1 MFDNTY
7 LKLAGLYLLV
17 LAVISFVFSAN
28 IYQLSVQELQK
39 DLHMHTSRLNQFRVP
54 AQTKALV
61 LDEANDQYLSSKSRI
76 VARLVVVNLFVLTA
90 GGLLSYYLARLTLRP
105 IEKAH
110 KSLERFTADASHE
123 LRTPIAAM
131 QTETEVTLMNPKLTV
146 EEAKQQ
152 LQSNLE
158 EMQKLTGLTETLL
171 QVARFSES
179 DLVNLESVKVSMLV
193 KQATKKVEVMAKAKS
208 INISATNIPG
218 VMVKV
223 DPDGIEQALIII
235 LENAIKYSEKG
246 QKVMVSVTHDKN
258 IVKIAVKDKGK
269 GIAKADLKNIFERF
283 YRADSSRTK
292 NDSGGYGLGLS
303 IAKNIIQTNGGS
315 ISVDSVEGFGS
326 VFTVTLKKAE

>member
-1 MFDNTY
+1 MFDKTY

-39 DLHMHTSRLNQFRVP
+39 DLNMHTSRLNQFRMP

-61 LDEANDQYLSSKSRI
+61 LDEANDQYISSKSRI

-146 EEAKQQ
+146 GEAKQQ

-179 DLVNLESVKVSMLV
+179 DLVNLESVKVSTLV

-208 INISATNIPG
+208 ILFQPLIF
-218 VMVKV
+218 
-223 DPDGIEQALIII
+223 QA
-235 LENAIKYSEKG
+235 SW
-246 QKVMVSVTHDKN
+246 
-258 IVKIAVKDKGK
+258 
-269 GIAKADLKNIFERF
+269 LKLTL
-283 YRADSSRTK
+283 RALNR
-292 NDSGGYGLGLS
+292 L
-303 IAKNIIQTNGGS
+303 
-315 ISVDSVEGFGS
+315 
-326 VFTVTLKKAE
+326 

>member
-1 MFDNTY
+1 MFDKTY

-39 DLHMHTSRLNQFRVP
+39 DLNMHTSRLNQFRMP

-61 LDEANDQYLSSKSRI
+61 LDEANDQYISSKSRI

-131 QTETEVTLMNPKLTV
+131 QTETEVTLMNSKLTV
-146 EEAKQQ
+146 GEAKQQ

-179 DLVNLESVKVSMLV
+179 VLVNLESVKVSTLV

-208 INISATNIPG
+208 ITVSASNIPG

-223 DPDGIEQALIII
+223 DPEGIEQALIII
-235 LENAIKYSEKG
+235 LENAILSE
-246 QKVMVSVTHDKN
+246 
-258 IVKIAVKDKGK
+258 
-269 GIAKADLKNIFERF
+269 R
-283 YRADSSRTK
+283 
-292 NDSGGYGLGLS
+292 
-303 IAKNIIQTNGGS
+303 
-315 ISVDSVEGFGS
+315 
-326 VFTVTLKKAE
+326 